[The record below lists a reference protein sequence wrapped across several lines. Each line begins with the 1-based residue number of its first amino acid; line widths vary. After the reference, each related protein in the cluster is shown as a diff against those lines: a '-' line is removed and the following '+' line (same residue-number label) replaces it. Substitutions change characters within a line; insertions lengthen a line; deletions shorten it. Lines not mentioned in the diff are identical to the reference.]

1 MNIFDIVTETLP
13 GKLQEQIQGMLK
25 SFIKEYY
32 DEWLDKK
39 KIDEL
44 LNDLCDGLGE
54 PETGFLEGIDFY
66 VLTNTLRKE
75 LIDNV
80 FFYYNEVDRKKA
92 GETKDRFYERA
103 QVQAGAVT
111 ARQKRAVSLFLDH
124 IYKMTGS
131 YMLNRL
137 DKEDMIVTI
146 LSREYTDQ
154 QIGLLREEI
163 LKVLEILKKQ
173 IDSEVWKWPINEFRA
188 YHQIQKNNNGAY
200 RLLDINDGLFPE
212 LSAWDGVRY
221 SNENG
226 ESIPLF
232 DCLFDERGSNERKH
246 MLLLGG
252 GGMGKT
258 VSLLRLWDKLLE
270 KGTCTL
276 YIPLH
281 EIMSEGINIRATEAV
296 ISKFI
301 TDNVWPGHA
310 ERTER
315 LLDHLLEPAGEPM
328 FILLLD
334 GFNEVPGEN
343 KRAAMA
349 AIKKWMLFPGVQIVI
364 SSRYDFRKDIAVE
377 DLSELK
383 IEPLSDIQ
391 VEKWFELRGM
401 QVPVENPKLYSLLK
415 TPFMLT
421 LYTQV
426 ESRYNEGKETS
437 YIKWMEP
444 ADTSSDLMWNYM
456 QCQILK
462 MANDHLKPNAD
473 VLKAIIATS
482 YILPYICWTMEWKEL
497 FAVEVGTLKQ
507 WISEAAA
514 LYQKTWKLH
523 PEPWVESLEIELG
536 NIRWKNDGFLHVLI
550 KELELFVNHDERT
563 YSLLHQNFRD
573 FLAAVHLYHVA
584 ATNMQG
590 AIAETWEKRPFSDNV
605 IAFLAEWMP
614 EEAADAMFQS
624 LRGKQISEGNY
635 IFFNLIRV
643 IRKIKQNDLSGMD
656 FSDMDLR
663 TVLLNGA
670 RLVNGEQRAVFRNA
684 RLNYGTLVMQ
694 GHQDKIYYVAFS
706 EDGTQ
711 LLSLST
717 LEIRIWDIRTGS
729 CIHEITDGPREISG
743 HLEYDNPKYYKQ
755 FVMADGKEFTWIG
768 ENDTCLKEI
777 RSYYAELAQCSEDWK
792 KEDENHPYLSPVMPD
807 LEGLLQ
813 YKKDIETLEIQEGG
827 ITVCLPTGEKRTL
840 TGNQAMATCASLSKD
855 MKYCVAGMEDGGIC
869 IWDLESGRI
878 TKVFPSS
885 VGKICFVAGFDTF
898 YIGQTSGIVMIW
910 KEPYKNCS
918 YMLEGRKSPV
928 TLITVSGAKN
938 LCIVSHEDNVSE
950 IWDLSENRIIE
961 TMADYQYVS
970 ITEDGRFLCAKA
982 LDGNVWCKNLET
994 GEIDYDIWTGV
1005 DKHLVVGCDWNTV
1018 YIFEAGTMDYVQ
1030 AAYDP
1035 DKKEHCNIYNGCI
1048 RNRNSPRIKYYH
1060 NLVYIDY
1067 IYARE
1072 PINIYTILN
1081 MNFFGC
1087 DFTGAIFETLE
1098 LAAKVRSNGGILEF
1112 SEEYLKRLYPYPW
1125 QSIPKWDKVDR

>member
-25 SFIKEYY
+25 SFIKEYF

-44 LNDLCDGLGE
+44 LNDLCDGRAGQE
-54 PETGFLEGIDFY
+54 IHDNQGSPEGIDFY
-66 VLTNTLRKE
+66 VLTNTLRNE

-80 FFYYNEVDRKKA
+80 FYYYNEVDRKKA

-111 ARQKRAVSLFLDH
+111 AGQKRAVSLFLDH

-173 IDSEVWKWPINEFRA
+173 IDSEVWKWPIDEFRA

-281 EIMSEGINIRATEAV
+281 EIMSERIDIRATEAV

-310 ERTER
+310 ERTE
-315 LLDHLLEPAGEPM
+315 LLIDHLLEPAGEPM

-349 AIKKWMLFPGVQIVI
+349 AIKKWMLFPGVQVVI
-364 SSRYDFRKDIAVE
+364 SSRYDFRKDIAVA
-377 DLSELK
+377 DLRELK

-426 ESRYNEGKETS
+426 ESRYNEGRETS

-444 ADTSSDLMWNYM
+444 ADTSGDLMWNFM

-462 MANDHLKPNAD
+462 MANDHLKPNED
-473 VLKAIIATS
+473 VMKAIIATS

-497 FAVEVGTLKQ
+497 FAVEAGALKQ

-514 LYQKTWKLH
+514 LYKKTWKSY

-550 KELELFVNHDERT
+550 KELELLVNHDERT

-590 AIAETWEKRPFSDNV
+590 ALAETWEKRPFSDNV
-605 IAFLAEWMP
+605 ITFLAEWMP
-614 EEAADAMFQS
+614 EEAADTMFQS

-635 IFFNLIRV
+635 IFFNLVRV
-643 IRKIKQNDLSGMD
+643 IRKIKQDDLSGMD

-663 TVLLNGA
+663 TVVLNGA
-670 RLVNGEQRAVFRNA
+670 RLVNGAQRAVFRNA
-684 RLNYGTLVMQ
+684 RINYGTLVVQ

-711 LLSLST
+711 LLSISAF
-717 LEIRIWDIRTGS
+717 EIRIWDIRTGS
-729 CIHEITDGPREISG
+729 CIHEIADGPTQPGGSF
-743 HLEYDNPKYYKQ
+743 EYNTPKYHKK
-755 FVMADGKEFTWIG
+755 FVMADGKEFVWIG
-768 ENDTCLKEI
+768 ENDTCSEEI
-777 RSYYAELAQCSEDWK
+777 PCCYAELVQCSEEK
-792 KEDENHPYLSPVMPD
+792 KQELKKGIHNRTRQENMELVLRCRTD
-807 LEGLLQ
+807 AEKVEIKEEGVA
-813 YKKDIETLEIQEGG
+813 IA
-827 ITVCLPTGEKRTL
+827 LPTGEMRVL
-840 TGNQAMATCASLSKD
+840 AGNQAMATCANLSKD
-855 MKYCVAGMEDGGIC
+855 MKYCVAGMEDGSIC
-869 IWDLESGRI
+869 IWDLEGGRI
-878 TKVFPSS
+878 TKIFPSS
-885 VGKICFVAGFDTF
+885 IDKICFAEGFHTF
-898 YIGQTSGIVMIW
+898 CIGQTSGIAMIW
-910 KEPYKNCS
+910 KHPYKICS
-918 YMLEGRKSPV
+918 YVLEGRKSPV
-928 TLITVSGAKN
+928 TLVTISETKN
-938 LCIVSHEDNVSE
+938 LCVVSHEDNVAE

-961 TMADYQYVS
+961 TMADCQYVS
-970 ITEDGRFLCAKA
+970 VTEDGRFLCAKT
-982 LDGNVWCKNLET
+982 LEGNVWCKNLET
-994 GEIDYDIWTGV
+994 EEIEYDIWTGLE
-1005 DKHLVVGCDWNTV
+1005 KHTVVACDWNRI
-1018 YIFEAGTMDYVQ
+1018 YIFQAGTMNYVE
-1030 AAYDP
+1030 AGYDP
-1035 DKKEHCNIYNGCI
+1035 YEKKPCVLYGNCI
-1048 RNRNSPRIKYYH
+1048 RDRSYPRIKYYH
-1060 NLVYIDY
+1060 NLVRMSY
-1067 IYARE
+1067 IYGSNTD
-1072 PINIYTILN
+1072 NIYTLLN
-1081 MNFFGC
+1081 LNLFGC
-1087 DFTGAIFETLE
+1087 DFTGTVFETLE
-1098 LAAKVRSNGGILEF
+1098 LAAKVQSNGGILELP
-1112 SEEYLKRLYPYPW
+1112 EEYHTRLYPWYN
-1125 QSIPKWDKVDR
+1125 S